1 MDEKK
6 LVIDIFKTKTA
17 DEFTKAVADPDGKL
31 ETGSAAADAAA
42 IAAALVCRAVR
53 LTAKTVENNNR
64 VDYIARN
71 SDIIRSYMVH
81 LIDEDVKCRGP
92 LRMAKKEGDARK
104 IEACRQTALSISAEI
119 INMMSQLIDMA
130 KELCMLQRNE
140 KGKQARQ
147 YFIQL
152 EKDWNSPEK
161 VMARA
166 LQIANKKL
174 QVLEAQ
180 SEENRPKVLFADS
193 VAASHTSILIFDLAK
208 ILKQNGVEIGGHRLF
223 DWMRKNGYLVRRDGS
238 DHNMP
243 TQRSMEM
250 GLFEVKETTVS
261 HSDGHISVNK
271 TPKVTG
277 KGQQY
282 FINLFLSKK

>member
-42 IAAALVCRAVR
+42 IAAALVCRAAK
-53 LTAKTVENNNR
+53 LTAKIVEGNDR

-104 IEACRQTALSISAEI
+104 IEACRQTALSICAEI

-130 KELCMLQRNE
+130 KELSAICPAGALCYASEGTELALTAVKITRMYIVSVASRSPDETYRYVTRRENE
-140 KGKQARQ
+140 
-147 YFIQL
+147 L
-152 EKDWNSPEK
+152 T
-161 VMARA
+161 
-166 LQIANKKL
+166 
-174 QVLEAQ
+174 LEAC
-180 SEENRPKVLFADS
+180 SAAAAEVTAKAEESL
-193 VAASHTSILIFDLAK
+193 
-208 ILKQNGVEIGGHRLF
+208 Q
-223 DWMRKNGYLVRRDGS
+223 
-238 DHNMP
+238 
-243 TQRSMEM
+243 
-250 GLFEVKETTVS
+250 TV
-261 HSDGHISVNK
+261 HD
-271 TPKVTG
+271 
-277 KGQQY
+277 
-282 FINLFLSKK
+282 

>member
-42 IAAALVCRAVR
+42 IAAALVCRAAK
-53 LTAKTVENNNR
+53 LTAKIVEGNER

-104 IEACRQTALSISAEI
+104 IEACRQTALSICAEI

-130 KELCMLQRNE
+130 KELSAICPAGALCYASEGTELALTAVKITRMYIVSVASRSPDETYRYVTRRENE
-140 KGKQARQ
+140 
-147 YFIQL
+147 L
-152 EKDWNSPEK
+152 T
-161 VMARA
+161 
-166 LQIANKKL
+166 
-174 QVLEAQ
+174 LEAC
-180 SEENRPKVLFADS
+180 SAAAAVVTAKAEESL
-193 VAASHTSILIFDLAK
+193 
-208 ILKQNGVEIGGHRLF
+208 Q
-223 DWMRKNGYLVRRDGS
+223 
-238 DHNMP
+238 
-243 TQRSMEM
+243 
-250 GLFEVKETTVS
+250 TV
-261 HSDGHISVNK
+261 HD
-271 TPKVTG
+271 
-277 KGQQY
+277 
-282 FINLFLSKK
+282 

>member
-42 IAAALVCRAVR
+42 IAAALVCRAAK
-53 LTAKTVENNNR
+53 LTAKIVEGNER

-104 IEACRQTALSISAEI
+104 IEACRQTALSICAEI

-130 KELCMLQRNE
+130 KELSAICPAGALCYASEGTELALTAVKITRMYIVSVASRSPDETYRYVTRRENE
-140 KGKQARQ
+140 
-147 YFIQL
+147 L
-152 EKDWNSPEK
+152 T
-161 VMARA
+161 
-166 LQIANKKL
+166 
-174 QVLEAQ
+174 LEAC
-180 SEENRPKVLFADS
+180 SAAAAEVTAKAEESL
-193 VAASHTSILIFDLAK
+193 
-208 ILKQNGVEIGGHRLF
+208 Q
-223 DWMRKNGYLVRRDGS
+223 
-238 DHNMP
+238 
-243 TQRSMEM
+243 
-250 GLFEVKETTVS
+250 TV
-261 HSDGHISVNK
+261 HD
-271 TPKVTG
+271 
-277 KGQQY
+277 
-282 FINLFLSKK
+282 